1 MSTPRFDP
9 TVEVDPLPQ
18 FYAPELE
25 VGRDGRCNKCGGLV
39 RREPSR
45 LVCGWGCAR
54 QVEFRATRTEREL
67 QQKIDAQMGCMS
79 RRLARLE
86 NSRRTLTPG

>member
-9 TVEVDPLPQ
+9 TVEVDPEPQ

-25 VGRDGRCNKCGGLV
+25 VGRDGRCLKCRGFIH
-39 RREPSR
+39 REPSR
-45 LVCGWGCAR
+45 LVCATGCAR
-54 QVEFRATRTEREL
+54 QREWPTSRREREL
-67 QQKIDAQMGCMS
+67 QMKVDGQLSVS

-86 NSRRTLTPG
+86 NSRRTQTPG

>member
-1 MSTPRFDP
+1 MTPRFDP
-9 TVEVDPLPQ
+9 TVEVDPEPQ

-25 VGRDGRCNKCGGLV
+25 VGRDGRCLKCGGGFI

-45 LVCGWGCAR
+45 VVCATGCAR
-54 QVEFRATRTEREL
+54 QLEFRATPQEREL
-67 QQKIDAQMGCMS
+67 QQRIDGQLSTS